1 MISSKQAKNKLFPNK
16 NCQGIL
22 ETSCINALHVQDVT
36 SERLLL
42 VRLFIVVVGIR
53 HYDAVEVG
61 DLTAETKRQTTNQSS
76 FKAKNYAY
84 TGEKENGMKVSLGNW
99 LKTTE
104 VKKMEARGVRGGRK
118 GKQGLTNPTMAS
130 IISATWSCPSG
141 EVNTESGSFLPTV
154 KLRSLRSS
162 MSRCSVVKPC

>member
-61 DLTAETKRQTTNQSS
+61 DLTATTKDKQQISHNS
-76 FKAKNYAY
+76 KI
-84 TGEKENGMKVSLGNW
+84 
-99 LKTTE
+99 KTMHIQE
-104 VKKMEARGVRGGRK
+104 KKMA
-118 GKQGLTNPTMAS
+118 
-130 IISATWSCPSG
+130 
-141 EVNTESGSFLPTV
+141 
-154 KLRSLRSS
+154 
-162 MSRCSVVKPC
+162 